1 MFSLKRKTRK
11 KSPLFFV
18 VCILIAVLLSGVFS
32 SAKNDCTVTIGE
44 GLSTVQIADALK
56 EKGVIRSKFVFLAA
70 VNFSSYKGKLKYGDF
85 EFSKGDG
92 YFDVIEKL
100 ANDGAKKETVSVTV
114 PEGYSVEKIIDKLV
128 SVNLG
133 TKNEFEKALN
143 DEYDYEFI
151 KHIKSTSECKYRLQ
165 GFLFPATYEFFTD
178 DSPHKII
185 DTMLKEFDKQYSSLG
200 ASYDNIYDTI
210 IKASLIEREAKID
223 SERAKIAG
231 VIENRLKKG
240 MKLQIDATVVYAV
253 SDGMYD
259 VERVLYR
266 DLETN
271 SPYNT
276 YVITG
281 LPAGPIAN
289 PGLKSIKAALSPEAH
304 SYLYY
309 RTDTSKNDGSHIFT
323 ENFEAHTNANQ

>member
-56 EKGVIRSKFVFLAA
+56 ENGVIRSKFVFLAA

-100 ANDGAKKETVSVTV
+100 ANDGAKKKTVSVTV

-151 KHIKSTSECKYRLQ
+151 KHIKSTSECKYKLQ

-231 VIENRLKKG
+231 VIENRLKKE

>member
-56 EKGVIRSKFVFLAA
+56 ENGVIRSKFVFLAA

-151 KHIKSTSECKYRLQ
+151 KHIKSTSECKYKLQ

-231 VIENRLKKG
+231 VIENRLKKE

>member
-32 SAKNDCTVTIGE
+32 SVKNDCTVTIGE

>member
-1 MFSLKRKTRK
+1 MKRKTRTK
-11 KSPLFFV
+11 KSSLYV
-18 VCILIAVLLSGVFS
+18 VICILIAVLLFGVFS

-44 GLSTVQIADALK
+44 GLSTVQIADTLK
-56 EKGVIRSKFVFLAA
+56 ENGVIRSKIVFLAA

-128 SVNLG
+128 SSNLG

-151 KHIKSTSECKYRLQ
+151 KHIKNTSECKYKLQ

-185 DTMLKEFDKQYSSLG
+185 DTMLKEFDRQYSSLG
-200 ASYDNIYDTI
+200 ASYDNIHDTI
-210 IKASLIEREAKID
+210 TKASLIEREAKID

-240 MKLQIDATVVYAV
+240 MKLQIDATVVYAI

-276 YVITG
+276 YKITG

-289 PGLKSIKAALSPEAH
+289 PGLKSIKAALSPESH
-304 SYLYY
+304 NYLYY

>member
-1 MFSLKRKTRK
+1 MKRKTRTK
-11 KSPLFFV
+11 KSSLYV
-18 VCILIAVLLSGVFS
+18 VICILIAVLLFGVFS
-32 SAKNDCTVTIGE
+32 SAKNDCTVTIDE
-44 GLSTVQIADALK
+44 GLSTVQIADTLK
-56 EKGVIRSKFVFLAA
+56 ENGVIRSKIVFLAA

-92 YFDVIEKL
+92 YLDVIEKL

-114 PEGYSVEKIIDKLV
+114 PEGYSVEKIIDKLIIA
-128 SVNLG
+128 NLG

-151 KHIKSTSECKYRLQ
+151 KHIKNTSECKYKLQ

-185 DTMLKEFDKQYSSLG
+185 DTMLKEFEKQYSSLG

-210 IKASLIEREAKID
+210 TKASLIEREAKID

-240 MKLQIDATVVYAV
+240 MKLQIDATVVYAI

-259 VERVLYR
+259 VDRVLYR
-266 DLETN
+266 DLEIN

-276 YVITG
+276 YKITG

-289 PGLKSIKAALSPEAH
+289 PGLKSIKAALSPETH
-304 SYLYY
+304 NYLYY
-309 RTDTSKNDGSHIFT
+309 RTDNSKNDGSHIFT